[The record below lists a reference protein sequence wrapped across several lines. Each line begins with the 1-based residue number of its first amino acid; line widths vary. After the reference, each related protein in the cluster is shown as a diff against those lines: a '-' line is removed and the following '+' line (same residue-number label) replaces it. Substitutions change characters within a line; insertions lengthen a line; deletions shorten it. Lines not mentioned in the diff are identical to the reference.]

1 MNRTTDLY
9 GAYGHFEADV
19 MTRVRARTYGED
31 IGQNSWTTADEY
43 RRWAVLLGLQPG
55 AHALEVASGSGG
67 PAIFLA
73 ALADCRVTGIDV
85 NADGVE
91 TANRRA
97 QAVELAGQAVFR
109 RVDADQ
115 PLPFPGETFD
125 ALLCV
130 DSANHFAHR
139 LEVLKDWRRVLKP
152 GARALFTDPVVV
164 TGLVTNEEL
173 AARSSI
179 GSFLFAPPGV
189 NERLIEEAG
198 LELVER
204 EDITESEAAIARR
217 WHDARAAEREA
228 LVAIEGDERFL
239 GLQRFFATVH
249 LLTSERRLS
258 RIAYLLRKPAGE
270 RSKP

>member
-97 QAVELAGQAVFR
+97 QAVELAGQAVFS